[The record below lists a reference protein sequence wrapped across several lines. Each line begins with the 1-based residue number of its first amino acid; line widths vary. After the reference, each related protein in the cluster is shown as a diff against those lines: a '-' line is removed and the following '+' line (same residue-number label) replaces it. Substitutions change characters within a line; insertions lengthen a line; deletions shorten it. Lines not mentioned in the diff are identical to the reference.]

1 MQINILGQKFYYF
14 LSSLVDMTIDIDGL
28 SWSILASVYIFEAAF
43 LSNQTVV
50 NSAGMTVV
58 VKNLA
63 LESQ

>member
-43 LSNQTVV
+43 LSNQTVA
-50 NSAGMTVV
+50 NSAGMT
-58 VKNLA
+58 
-63 LESQ
+63 

>member
-14 LSSLVDMTIDIDGL
+14 LSSLVDMTIHIDGL

-43 LSNQTVV
+43 LSNQTVA